1 MAHEIHPM
9 KYVVMLSLLFATH
22 ASAAVPTFQQ
32 RADAMID
39 AYAHFNGPG
48 DYGYAEIAA
57 RLKRHEQPEWCSKK
71 LEELLA
77 APSGD
82 MFWMFPVTAI
92 AYLDQ
97 GQLSDTARQSLRKV
111 WKTYMPYRGD
121 TENHFLLYYTCLYL
135 MAQYWP
141 DAGAESWYNGKTSQA
156 NMEEARQWIESW
168 VKLTTTR
175 GQGEYDSPHYMG
187 VYLLPISYLAAWAKD
202 PVMKKRAQMMLEYL
216 IADYAPENLDG
227 LFVGAHARI
236 YEEQLVERW
245 NGVSTDFGWLWFG
258 LGHPLKLPANYV
270 LYYLLASA
278 FEPPEILKKIATDRS
293 RPYTHYER
301 KRTRNRWRFYD
312 DLHGPV
318 YKTTYVR
325 REYAVGSDQ
334 GGALQPIQEHSW
346 DVTWHVPDAQGIQNT
361 FFFNHP
367 YSSMK
372 ELQTFFVFP
381 PDGAIEGII
390 KSKKTYDSPDKILG
404 GSAYEKIVQDQDAL
418 VALYNIPAGT
428 RFPQIN
434 GFFSKDLK
442 EITEDRSGWIF
453 MRGGDSTYIACRP
466 LQPYDWKPF
475 GESKR
480 LFSAYLQ
487 NGVVVQAA
495 AANEFPSLTAFG
507 EAIKALSFEFET
519 SPTPRVKFR
528 SLRGTLIE
536 FTYGEAPRLNGKPI
550 DYEHWPL
557 FGGPFLQA
565 EVDSESLT
573 MTYGNMKR
581 TLDFKHLRITD

>member
-1 MAHEIHPM
+1 MRYLVAA
-9 KYVVMLSLLFATH
+9 LLLGAVQ
-22 ASAAVPTFQQ
+22 ASAAVPAFQE

-39 AYAHFNGPG
+39 AYAHYSGKG

-57 RLKRHEQPEWCSKK
+57 RLKRHEQPAWCSKR
-71 LEELLA
+71 LRELLA
-77 APSGD
+77 AGPSGD
-82 MFWMFPVTAI
+82 MFWMFPMTAI

-97 GQLSDTARQSLRKV
+97 GQLSEAARRDMRRV

-135 MAQYWP
+135 MSQLWP
-141 DAGAESWYNGKTSQA
+141 DAGPETWYTGKSSSA
-156 NMEEARQWIESW
+156 NMEEASQWIEGW

-187 VYLLPISYLAAWAKD
+187 VYLLPMSYLAAWAKD
-202 PVMKKRAQMMLEYL
+202 PAMKKRAQMMLEYL

-236 YEEQLVERW
+236 YEDQLVERW
-245 NGVSTDFGWLWFG
+245 NGVSSDFGWLWFG
-258 LGHPLKLPANYV
+258 LGQPLKVPANYV

-293 RPYTHYER
+293 QPYTHYER

-312 DLHGPV
+312 ELHGTV

-325 REYAVGSDQ
+325 KEYAVGSDQ

-346 DVTWHVPDAQGIQNT
+346 DVTWHVTDPRGVQNT

-381 PDGAIEGII
+381 PDGAMEGIVQ
-390 KSKKTYDSPDKILG
+390 SKKTYDSPDKLLG

-418 VALYNIPAGT
+418 VALYDVPPAT
-428 RFPQIN
+428 RFPHIN
-434 GFFSKDLK
+434 GFFSKDLR
-442 EITEDRSGWIF
+442 EVTVDRSGWIF
-453 MRGGDSTYIACRP
+453 MRAGDVTYLACRP
-466 LQPYDWKPF
+466 LQPYSWKPF
-475 GESKR
+475 GEGGGRR
-480 LFSAYLQ
+480 LFSPWLH
-487 NGVVVQAA
+487 NGVVVQVAA
-495 AANEFPSLTAFG
+495 ASEFASLRAF
-507 EAIKALSFEFET
+507 ADVIRKLPMEFHMDPV
-519 SPTPRVKFR
+519 PTVRFR

-536 FTYGEAPRLNGKPI
+536 FTYGETPRLNGKAI
-550 DYEHWPL
+550 DYKHWPL
-557 FGGPFLQA
+557 FGGPFLHA
-565 EVDSESLT
+565 DVDSETLT
-573 MTYGNMKR
+573 MTYGTMKR
-581 TLDFKHLRITD
+581 TLDFKTLTISE